1 MSGVSRPDAHSERGP
16 ILVSACL
23 LGLPT
28 RHDGGHCR
36 RAAVL
41 EMARQR
47 QLIPVCP
54 EQLGGLPTPREAAE
68 IASGAG
74 ADVLDDR
81 SRVVNRQGEDVTSH
95 FLRGARTVAD
105 LAQLLGARQAVFKE
119 GSPSCGVTRIRRNGQ
134 DLEGNGVTTALLKR
148 KDIEIEGIE

>member
-36 RAAVL
+36 RAAVM
-41 EMARQR
+41 EMAQQR

-74 ADVLDDR
+74 ADVLDGR
-81 SRVVNRQGEDVTSH
+81 SRVVNRQGEDVTSR
-95 FLRGARTVAD
+95 FLRGARIVAD

-119 GSPSCGVTRIRRNGQ
+119 GSPSCGVTRIRQAGS
-134 DLEGNGVTTALLKR
+134 DVGGSGVTAALLR
-148 KDIEIEGIE
+148 REGIQLDGIE